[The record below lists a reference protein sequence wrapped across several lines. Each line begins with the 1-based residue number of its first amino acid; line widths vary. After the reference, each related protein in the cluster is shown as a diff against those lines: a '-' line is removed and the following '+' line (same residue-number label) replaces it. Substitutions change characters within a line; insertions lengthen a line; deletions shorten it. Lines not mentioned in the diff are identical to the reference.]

1 MTAILKF
8 LFYLFIFWLL
18 YKLVFDF
25 FIPVYRATKHVKRQ
39 MNDMQE
45 HMREQFRQ
53 QEQSSGYTQ
62 NTPPPQ
68 PNERPDKPADRGD
81 YIDFEEVK

>member
-1 MTAILKF
+1 
-8 LFYLFIFWLL
+8 
-18 YKLVFDF
+18 
-25 FIPVYRATKHVKRQ
+25 
-39 MNDMQE
+39 MQE

-68 PNERPDKPADRGD
+68 PSERPDKPADRGD
-81 YIDFEEVK
+81 YIEFEEVK